1 METKTNLS
9 QEENTAQL
17 LELAKEDNANITSIK
32 KNTQF
37 IAWTL
42 IISMIITAL
51 SYAVLFGK
59 TGYFRVY

>member
-1 METKTNLS
+1 MEPKTNLS

-32 KNTQF
+32 KNIEF

-42 IISMIITAL
+42 IISMIFIAL
-51 SYAVLFGK
+51 GYASMH
-59 TGYFRVY
+59 TYR

>member
-9 QEENTAQL
+9 QEENIAQL
-17 LELAKEDNANITSIK
+17 LELAKEDNTNITSIK

-59 TGYFRVY
+59 TGYFRAY